1 MAWSTVKDWA
11 AAETVTAAMMDT
23 YISDNTQYLYD
34 VRYGAGHRNVLV
46 NPQMEIW
53 QAGTSLAITSSATP
67 QYLADQWCHRRN
79 GATGA
84 TVSRQTGPTGQL
96 YTLRVQRDSGNSNT
110 TAIETMQ
117 PLETVE
123 SIKLAGQTCQL
134 KLNLKAGANFSATSS
149 LVTIK
154 VTYGTG
160 TDQAAPASTWTGT
173 TDALST
179 TQAITTTAT
188 DYTFDSISIPSSATQ
203 VQVYV
208 SFTPTGT
215 ASTNDWVE
223 IAGAQLTAGKMATW
237 ERLPHAVQLQRCQR
251 FFWAWGPMPS
261 AGYGVVAMSMNASTT
276 AAVTVI
282 PLPTTMR
289 ITPTVTF
296 SGNNDFRVV
305 AAGAGYTVTSAAESG
320 AGNKSAQAVQI
331 SWTTSGMTA
340 GHAGYIDNFAD
351 QTNAALYVNARL

>member
-1 MAWSTVKDWA
+1 
-11 AAETVTAAMMDT
+11 
-23 YISDNTQYLYD
+23 
-34 VRYGAGHRNVLV
+34 
-46 NPQMEIW
+46 
-53 QAGTSLAITSSATP
+53 
-67 QYLADQWCHRRN
+67 
-79 GATGA
+79 
-84 TVSRQTGPTGQL
+84 
-96 YTLRVQRDSGNSNT
+96 
-110 TAIETMQ
+110 MQ

-223 IAGAQLTAGKMATW
+223 IAGAQLTAGKMAAW
-237 ERLPHAVQLQRCQR
+237 ERLPIAQQLARCQR
-251 FFWAWGPMPS
+251 FCQVIDGS
-261 AGYGVVAMSMNASTT
+261 IAGSNGVLTGMFATT
-276 AAVTVI
+276 AIMIANYVHPVPMRIVPAVTTSSLSHWKPWDGVATAVVLSAI
-282 PLPTTMR
+282 ANTAGTTSMA
-289 ITPTVTF
+289 TLLLTTGTAPY
-296 SGNNDFRVV
+296 
-305 AAGAGYTVTSAAESG
+305 AAGRGGVLTTVDAG
-320 AGNKSAQAVQI
+320 
-331 SWTTSGMTA
+331 
-340 GHAGYIDNFAD
+340 
-351 QTNAALYVNARL
+351 ARIYFNSRL

>member
-1 MAWSTVKDWA
+1 MAWTTVKDWA

-23 YISDNTQYLYD
+23 YVSDNTQYLYD

-46 NPQMEIW
+46 NPQMEVW

-160 TDQAAPASTWTGT
+160 TDQAAPASSWTGT

-208 SFTPTGT
+208 SFTPVGT
-215 ASTNDWVE
+215 ASTNDWIE
-223 IAGAQLTAGKMATW
+223 IAGAQLTAGKMAAW
-237 ERLPHAVQLQRCQR
+237 ERLPYAMQLQRCLR
-251 FFWAWGPMPS
+251 FYWQWGPWGGTQTYLATGQVWS
-261 AGYGVVAMSMNASTT
+261 ATT
-276 AAVTVI
+276 AYVWV
-282 PLPTTMR
+282 PWPVTMR
-289 ITPTVTF
+289 RVPDVTF
-296 SGNNDFRVV
+296 SAANDFSINSLSVSANTSSI
-305 AAGAGYTVTSAAESG
+305 AASSITVNGASINPVS
-320 AGNKSAQAVQI
+320 
-331 SWTTSGMTA
+331 SGMTVRDPMFL
-340 GHAGYIDNFAD
+340 DNNQD
-351 QTNAALYVNARL
+351 KTNAAIYVNARL

>member
-1 MAWSTVKDWA
+1 MAWTTVKNWSNGVVVDDSDL
-11 AAETVTAAMMDT
+11 DT

-34 VRYGAGHRNVLV
+34 VRFGAGHRNVLV
-46 NPQMEIW
+46 NPQMEVW

-160 TDQAAPASTWTGT
+160 TDQAPPASGWTGT

-208 SFTPTGT
+208 SFTPVGT
-215 ASTNDWVE
+215 ASTNDWIE
-223 IAGAQLTAGKMATW
+223 IAGAQLTAGKMAAW
-237 ERLPHAVQLQRCQR
+237 ERLPMAMQLQRCQR
-251 FFWAWGPMPS
+251 FYWQWGPFGAAKYLS
-261 AGYGVVAMSMNASTT
+261 HATSINTVAGYFVLRFPV
-276 AAVTVI
+276 
-282 PLPTTMR
+282 TMR
-289 ITPTVTF
+289 GTPGVTF
-296 SGNNDFRVV
+296 SANNDFSVQNSGGLVNTTAMAAANISAEFAMITATV
-305 AAGAGYTVTSAAESG
+305 AAGLTANGGCMVSNDQDTTNG
-320 AGNKSAQAVQI
+320 AI
-331 SWTTSGMTA
+331 
-340 GHAGYIDNFAD
+340 
-351 QTNAALYVNARL
+351 YVNARL

>member
-1 MAWSTVKDWA
+1 MAWTTVKDWSNGVVVDDA
-11 AAETVTAAMMDT
+11 DLDT
-23 YISDNTQYLYD
+23 YISGNTQYLYD

-46 NPQMEIW
+46 NPQMEVW

-84 TVSRQTGPTGQL
+84 TVSRQTSTATGQL
-96 YTLRVQRDSGNSNT
+96 YGLRVQRDSGNSNT

-149 LVTIK
+149 LVTVK

-160 TDQAAPASTWTGT
+160 TDQAAPASGWTGT

-188 DYTFDSISIPSSATQ
+188 DYTFDSISIPTSATQ

-208 SFTPTGT
+208 SFTPVGT

-223 IAGAQLTAGKMATW
+223 IAGAQLTAGKMAAW
-237 ERLPHAVQLQRCQR
+237 ERLPYAMQLERCQR
-251 FFWAWGPMPS
+251 FYCQWGPYGTS
-261 AGYGVVAMSMNASTT
+261 TQFALTVAGGTT
-276 AAVTVI
+276 IAYCNI
-282 PLPTTMR
+282 PLPVEMR
-289 ITPTVTF
+289 IVPTVTF
-296 SGNNDFRVV
+296 SANNDFKLYNINTATISASPLGVKNLV
-305 AAGAGYTVTSAAESG
+305 AITATVASGLTTGTSYYL
-320 AGNKSAQAVQI
+320 N
-331 SWTTSGMTA
+331 
-340 GHAGYIDNFAD
+340 ND
-351 QTNAALYVNARL
+351 QDTTNAAIYVNARL

>member
-223 IAGAQLTAGKMATW
+223 IAGAQLTAGKMAAW
-237 ERLPHAVQLQRCQR
+237 ERLPMAMQELRCKR
-251 FFWAWGPMPS
+251 FWYSINGSGTDTDVGIVGMIFGTTGGTFTWRHPVEMRTAPGLTVDAASSWKVYDGGLETGTVFT
-261 AGYGVVAMSMNASTT
+261 AGTCSTGAGGFNLTVASGLTIGRGAKLVSASTS
-276 AAVTVI
+276 A
-282 PLPTTMR
+282 R
-289 ITPTVTF
+289 I
-296 SGNNDFRVV
+296 
-305 AAGAGYTVTSAAESG
+305 
-320 AGNKSAQAVQI
+320 
-331 SWTTSGMTA
+331 
-340 GHAGYIDNFAD
+340 
-351 QTNAALYVNARL
+351 YVNARL